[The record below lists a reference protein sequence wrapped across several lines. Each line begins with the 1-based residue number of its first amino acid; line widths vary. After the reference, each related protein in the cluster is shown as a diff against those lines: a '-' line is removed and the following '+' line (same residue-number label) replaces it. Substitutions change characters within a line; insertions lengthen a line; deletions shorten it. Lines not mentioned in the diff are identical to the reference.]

1 MTTLTRQE
9 IQKQLDQAYNAL
21 RNLEDRKAQGEP
33 VKPNSLRVLH
43 QHIRYLKQLI
53 AEAS

>member
-1 MTTLTRQE
+1 MTKQDL
-9 IQKQLDQAYNAL
+9 QKQLDRAYTSLNNL
-21 RNLEDRKAQGEP
+21 RDRKARVGEP
-33 VKPNSLRVLH
+33 PTSKSERVLQ